1 MQQHQLTPN
10 QKAKI
15 KKREERRR
23 RERERREDEYWRRIE
38 ELRRRIAEARK
49 RRQRL
54 LLMLL
59 LALLAALESTR
70 PKFSISMSWPDP
82 TPDPTDWRP
91 HPHNDFAPAPGKDDH
106 CDGYSYE
113 QWSRMTAERGIKLSR
128 KAELREAWMANPD
141 REHFPQRYRE
151 WGYRPF
157 LGEVMN
163 DLSEPR
169 YQPNALMALK
179 LLSPPE
185 VHRYLDEVYAINPL
199 DLLHC
204 RAELSADT
212 VRNFQ
217 SHAAGWDEYKRR
229 QAEESKRDKELSRT
243 NDDDKGVP
251 GPK

>member
-1 MQQHQLTPN
+1 MQHQLTPE
-10 QKAKI
+10 QKSKI
-15 KKREERRR
+15 ERKKERRL
-23 RERERREDEYWRRIE
+23 RERRQREDEYRRRIE
-38 ELRRRIAEARK
+38 RLRRRIAEARK

-70 PKFSISMSWPDP
+70 PKFSISISWPDP
-82 TPDPTDWRP
+82 TPDPRDWTP

-128 KAELREAWMANPD
+128 KSELRQAWMANPD

-169 YQPNALMALK
+169 YQRDALKGLK

-204 RAELSADT
+204 RAELSVDI

-217 SHAAGWDEYKRR
+217 SRAVVWEEQKRR
-229 QAEESKRDKELSRT
+229 QAEEIKREKELMRKK
-243 NDDDKGVP
+243 DDDQGI
-251 GPK
+251 PKPN